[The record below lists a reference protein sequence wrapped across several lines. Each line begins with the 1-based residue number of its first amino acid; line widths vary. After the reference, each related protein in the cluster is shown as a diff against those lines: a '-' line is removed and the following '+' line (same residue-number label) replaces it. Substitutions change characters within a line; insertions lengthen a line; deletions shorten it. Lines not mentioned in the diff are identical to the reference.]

1 MRVTFIAIGA
11 LTLVGVAGA
20 CGGEVD
26 PTYGPP
32 NGLEKVQPPAPG
44 NGSTSSGGSSSGGSS
59 SGGSSSGSSGTTS
72 SSGGTTSSSGGSS
85 SGSSSGSSGGDSG
98 VTTNCAVSW
107 KTNVFPLFE
116 STGTGACG
124 NAACHGGTNPP
135 TVVDNDPATTYKNLS
150 VYNINGKPVFKTG
163 DTTPSDSSIECDLG
177 MQTPICGI
185 AAMPEAPGVLA
196 GADRT
201 TIDTWVKC
209 GAPDN

>member
-11 LTLVGVAGA
+11 LTLVGVAAA

-32 NGLEKVQPPAPG
+32 NGLDKVQPPTPG
-44 NGSTSSGGSSSGGSS
+44 NGSTSSGGSTSGGSS
-59 SGGSSSGSSGTTS
+59 SGSSSSGSSGTTS
-72 SSGGTTSSSGGSS
+72 SSGGTTSSSGGHPAD
-85 SGSSSGSSGGDSG
+85 GGASSGGDG
-98 VTTNCAVSW
+98 QVTQSCTVSW

-116 STGTGACG
+116 STGAGTCG

-135 TVVDNDPATTYKNLS
+135 TVVDNDPATTYKNFS

-163 DTTPSDSSIECDLG
+163 DANPSDSTIECDLG
-177 MQTPICGI
+177 IQTPICGI

-196 GADRT
+196 AADRT

-209 GAPDN
+209 GAPNN